1 VKSIYGIARAR
12 SVHLPQAVSRLEDR
26 LCASAG
32 QDSMAAA
39 QLAAMQGIE
48 KKLDEL
54 IAVLKEKK

>member
-1 VKSIYGIARAR
+1 LELLLCPSQRGPRGIDLSNR
-12 SVHLPQAVSRLEDR
+12 
-26 LCASAG
+26 
-32 QDSMAAA
+32 A